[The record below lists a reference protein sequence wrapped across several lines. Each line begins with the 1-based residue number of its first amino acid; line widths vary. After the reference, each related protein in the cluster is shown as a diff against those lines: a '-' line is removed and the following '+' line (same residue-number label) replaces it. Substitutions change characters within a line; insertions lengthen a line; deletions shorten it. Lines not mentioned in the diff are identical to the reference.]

1 MSPTTTE
8 NGHLVH
14 QCFLFDHRQTTSS
27 QDPAWLLQRGRK
39 IRRHFTDQLQLSG
52 FTKHI
57 LIRTVIPRGMHPGLT
72 DDVIFE
78 GQAIEGAGGLMD
90 DDYNGSEVD
99 SVVPKCDID
108 APPTPIRVTFNVGG
122 VVFQTLEK
130 TVKHVAK
137 VSPTVKHM
145 GKVSSQ

>member
-1 MSPTTTE
+1 MVTSCTSVSCLITGKRPAHRIQL
-8 NGHLVH
+8 G
-14 QCFLFDHRQTTSS
+14 CF
-27 QDPAWLLQRGRK
+27 RGAGCK